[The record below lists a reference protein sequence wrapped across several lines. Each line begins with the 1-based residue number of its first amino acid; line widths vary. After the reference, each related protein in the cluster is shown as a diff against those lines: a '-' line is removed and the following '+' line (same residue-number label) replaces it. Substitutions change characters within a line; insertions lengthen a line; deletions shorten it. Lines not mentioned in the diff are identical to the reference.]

1 MTDAVEPLTL
11 ADYPLA
17 EKRPDLVRS
26 LSGKAMADVTLEAVL
41 AGDVTIDDLRIDAAA
56 LRRQAEIARAAGR
69 PTLALNFERG
79 ADLVAVPQDVI
90 MRAYD
95 LLRPGRAKAKADLM
109 ALASEFRVELRRKR
123 LSPPSSKRQRRS
135 MRSAASSSSVS
146 EIGYE
151 LEDLVPLH
159 LLRGRTRAG

>member
-1 MTDAVEPLTL
+1 MANPLAPLTL

-26 LSGKAMADVTLEAVL
+26 RSGKAMADVTLEAVL
-41 AGDVTIDDLRIDAAA
+41 AGEVTMKDLRIDATA

-79 ADLVAVPQDVI
+79 ADLVTVPEDVI

-95 LLRPGRAKAKADLM
+95 MLRPGRAKAKADLL
-109 ALASEFRVELRRKR
+109 ALAAEFRAAYGAAAIAAFIEEAADVYDKR
-123 LSPPSSKRQRRS
+123 GLFKFRF
-135 MRSAASSSSVS
+135 
-146 EIGYE
+146 
-151 LEDLVPLH
+151 
-159 LLRGRTRAG
+159 

>member
-1 MTDAVEPLTL
+1 MSDTSAPHAPLTL

-41 AGDVTIDDLRIDAAA
+41 AGDVAMEDLRIDAVA

-79 ADLVAVPQDVI
+79 ADLVAVPEDVI

-95 LLRPGRAKAKADLM
+95 MLRPGRAKAKADLM
-109 ALASEFRVELRRKR
+109 ALASEFRSTYGARAIAAFIEEAAEVYEKR
-123 LSPPSSKRQRRS
+123 GLFKFRF
-135 MRSAASSSSVS
+135 
-146 EIGYE
+146 
-151 LEDLVPLH
+151 
-159 LLRGRTRAG
+159 